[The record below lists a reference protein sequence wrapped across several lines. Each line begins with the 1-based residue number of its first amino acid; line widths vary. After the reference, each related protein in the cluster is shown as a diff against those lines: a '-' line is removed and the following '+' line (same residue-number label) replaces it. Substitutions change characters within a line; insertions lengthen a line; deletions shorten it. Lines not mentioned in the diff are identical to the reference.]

1 MSEERKKFLDSLKL
15 PILFLFLIIIIEL
28 AKHVSNYSFVQFGIL
43 PREISGLMGIF
54 TAPLIHSNIEHLFS
68 NAVPL
73 IVLGTS
79 IYYFYPESA
88 KIAIPII
95 YLSTNI
101 LVWLFARESYHIGAS
116 GIVYGLAS
124 FLFFSGIIKKD
135 KRAITL
141 TLLTSFLYGGLVIG
155 IFPTKEGV
163 SWESHLYGFLTG
175 FILAILYRKKDLF
188 KKYDWEEEELEE
200 DIRTLEI
207 SHKKG
212 NPFEENN
219 LNWK

>member
-1 MSEERKKFLDSLKL
+1 MSEERKKFIDSLKL
-15 PILFLFLIIIIEL
+15 PTLFLSLVLIIEL
-28 AKHVSNYSFVQFGIL
+28 VKYLSNNSFVQFGIL
-43 PREISGLMGIF
+43 PREISGLVGIL

-73 IVLGTS
+73 LVLGTS
-79 IYYFYPESA
+79 IYYFYPESSR
-88 KIAIPII
+88 KAIPII

-101 LVWLFARESYHIGAS
+101 LVWLFARDSYHIGAS

-141 TLLTSFLYGGLVIG
+141 TLLTSFLYGGLVVG

-175 FILAILYRKKDLF
+175 LVLAILYRKKDPF
-188 KKYDWEEEELEE
+188 KKYDWEDEALEE
-200 DIRTLEI
+200 DIRNLEI

-212 NPFEENN
+212 NPFEEKNIS
-219 LNWK
+219 

>member
-1 MSEERKKFLDSLKL
+1 MSEERKKFLDSLKV
-15 PILFLFLIIIIEL
+15 PVLFLFLILIIEL
-28 AKHVSNYSFVQFGIL
+28 AKYLSNNSFVQFGIL
-43 PREISGLMGIF
+43 PREISGLMGIL

-73 IVLGTS
+73 VVLGTS

-175 FILAILYRKKDLF
+175 LILAILYRKKDPF

-200 DIRTLEI
+200 DIRNLEI

-219 LNWK
+219 LN

>member
-15 PILFLFLIIIIEL
+15 PTLFLVLIVIIEL
-28 AKHVSNYSFVQFGIL
+28 VKNLSNSNFVQFGIL
-43 PREISGLMGIF
+43 PREIFGLIGII
-54 TAPLIHSNIEHLFS
+54 TAPLIHSNIQHLFS

-73 IVLGTS
+73 LVLGTS
-79 IYYFYPESA
+79 IYYFYPESS
-88 KIAIPII
+88 KKAIPII

-101 LVWLFARESYHIGAS
+101 LVWLFARDSYHIGAS

-155 IFPTKEGV
+155 LFPTKEGV

-175 FILAILYRKKDLF
+175 LVLAILYRKKDPF

-200 DIRTLEI
+200 DVRNLKV
-207 SHKKG
+207 SYKKE
-212 NPFEENN
+212 NPFEEDE
-219 LNWK
+219 LK

>member
-15 PILFLFLIIIIEL
+15 PVLFLFLILIIEL
-28 AKHVSNYSFVQFGIL
+28 AKYLSNNSFVQFGIL
-43 PREISGLMGIF
+43 PREISGLMGIL

-73 IVLGTS
+73 VVLGTS
-79 IYYFYPESA
+79 IYYFYPESS

-95 YLSTNI
+95 YLSTNL
-101 LVWLFARESYHIGAS
+101 LVWLFARDSYHIGAS
-116 GIVYGLAS
+116 GIIYGLAS

-175 FILAILYRKKDLF
+175 LILAILYRKKDPV

-200 DIRTLEI
+200 DIRNIEI
-207 SHKKG
+207 SHRKG

-219 LNWK
+219 LN

>member
-15 PILFLFLIIIIEL
+15 PTLFLVLIVIIEL
-28 AKHVSNYSFVQFGIL
+28 VKNLSNSNFVQFGIL
-43 PREISGLMGIF
+43 PREVLGLVGIL

-73 IVLGTS
+73 LVLGTS
-79 IYYFYPESA
+79 IYYFYPESS
-88 KIAIPII
+88 KKAIPII
-95 YLSTNI
+95 YLSTNV
-101 LVWLFARESYHIGAS
+101 LVWLFARDSYHIGAS
-116 GIVYGLAS
+116 GVVYGLAS

-155 IFPTKEGV
+155 LFPTKEGV

-175 FILAILYRKKDLF
+175 LVLAILYRKKDPF
-188 KKYDWEEEELEE
+188 QKYDWEEEELEE
-200 DIRTLEI
+200 DVRNLKV
-207 SHKKG
+207 SYKKE
-212 NPFEENN
+212 NPFEEDE
-219 LNWK
+219 LK

>member
-1 MSEERKKFLDSLKL
+1 MSEERKKFLDSLKF
-15 PILFLFLIIIIEL
+15 PILFLFLILIIEL
-28 AKHVSNYSFVQFGIL
+28 AKYLSNNSFVQFGIL
-43 PREISGLMGIF
+43 PREISGLMGIL

-73 IVLGTS
+73 VVLGTS
-79 IYYFYPESA
+79 IYYFYPESS
-88 KIAIPII
+88 KKAIPII

-101 LVWLFARESYHIGAS
+101 LVWLFARDSYHIGAS

-155 IFPTKEGV
+155 LFPTKEGV

-175 FILAILYRKKDLF
+175 LVLAMLYRKKDPF

-200 DIRTLEI
+200 DIRKVEI
-207 SHKKG
+207 SHRKG

-219 LNWK
+219 LN